1 MKSLKKQ
8 RRIQVVAIMA
18 VALVLSTVL
27 IGYALRDGINFFRS
41 PTQVVEDPPSSSQ
54 VFRIGGL
61 VEVGSLVRGQGETIQ
76 FVVTDGGASVP
87 AIYSGVLPD
96 LFEENQGMVGTGRLI
111 NGVFEA
117 TEILAKHDENYMPT
131 EVIDALKAQGVYVEP
146 EGS

>member
-8 RRIQVVAIMA
+8 RRIQVIAIMA

-27 IGYALRDGINFFRS
+27 IGYALRDGINFFLS
-41 PTQVVEDPPSSSQ
+41 PTQVVEDPPSSSE

>member
-8 RRIQVVAIMA
+8 RRIQVIAIMA

-41 PTQVVEDPPSSSQ
+41 PTQVVEDPPSSSE

-76 FVVTDGGASVP
+76 FVVTAGGASIP

>member
-8 RRIQVVAIMA
+8 RRIQVIAIMA

-41 PTQVVEDPPSSSQ
+41 PTQVVEDPPSSSE

-76 FVVTDGGASVP
+76 FVVTDGGASIP